1 MSLIWSHW
9 SRRFQRLGIFVHE
22 LDPTHLLH
30 FFSPEGD
37 KCWWNWQ
44 TICKNASFFLEN
56 INISKLNM
64 TKENKILVQ
73 MKLCI
78 QKDTYL
84 LHMHLR
90 LNKISLTLLQCWRG
104 REGQLLF
111 LERFFISFFYNK
123 KFALA
128 KNSVFGHFRSYKLV
142 NSI

>member
-1 MSLIWSHW
+1 MNSTPPIFYIS
-9 SRRFQRLGIFVHE
+9 FPQRGINVDGIDRQSVKMP
-22 LDPTHLLH
+22 L
-30 FFSPEGD
+30 
-37 KCWWNWQ
+37 
-44 TICKNASFFLEN
+44 FFLEN